1 MKKITKLIICFFIL
15 CLGIKAQAKE
25 LTYYHMFSKN
35 TPTLP
40 RTILIVDNL
49 KQEWQVD
56 FRPGLACSAK
66 TTFDNDKKP
75 AIVEF
80 TSGRYW
86 QSLLEKDHLC
96 DFEIKDVKWLAYSH
110 LYYNLCVP
118 INSKINNVNDFL
130 MSDSLVFVIPD
141 GSHLDYWRRSFNKS
155 YNKNFK
161 GIIVANSGAVGRAL
175 ISGDADIGFMT
186 STASEPL
193 EKNNAIK
200 CLAYGEPNNQKSM
213 SKLFDK
219 IPSILNTT
227 PISQLFGV
235 KNVTEDEYKKI
246 IEIFNKG
253 QQEAKEKLG
262 DRELVT
268 ISNISNSTAMEA
280 EINKVIFEIYENI
293 KKQK

>member
-1 MKKITKLIICFFIL
+1 M
-15 CLGIKAQAKE
+15 
-25 LTYYHMFSKN
+25 
-35 TPTLP
+35 
-40 RTILIVDNL
+40 
-49 KQEWQVD
+49 
-56 FRPGLACSAK
+56 
-66 TTFDNDKKP
+66 
-75 AIVEF
+75 
-80 TSGRYW
+80 
-86 QSLLEKDHLC
+86 
-96 DFEIKDVKWLAYSH
+96 
-110 LYYNLCVP
+110 P